1 MNIKANTL
9 ILAHVFPDFEV
20 AEDIVIQDGKV
31 ELLATHHILQDGQIC
46 LFRSDTKPNQKLVN
60 GTWVDLYR
68 DANVASWAS
77 RINQKPV
84 VRNTVKIKPSP
95 IYPRKNVL
103 GAYQGD

>member
-1 MNIKANTL
+1 MNIKAN
-9 ILAHVFPDFEV
+9 FNSFCV
-20 AEDIVIQDGKV
+20 AAVSSDVNVPLKP

-46 LFRSDTKPNQKLVN
+46 LFRNDTKPNQKLVN
-60 GTWVDLYR
+60 GVWVDMYE

-84 VRNTVKIKPSP
+84 VRNTVKVQASP
-95 IYPRKNVL
+95 IHPIKNVP